1 MLIMSDSPD
10 PPDKWIKTT
19 VPLPPSHGWRCKP
32 GNNLVIADRGAA
44 AFEVPVGWVAKP
56 DKDGLSIS
64 DKIPPADEARIM
76 LTVFHLPPVQG
87 GWRGLPLEQVLQRGG
102 EESDDAR
109 EVHRIER
116 PGLEIV
122 WVERTDKPDPEN
134 GRMIRTRQLTARANL
149 VQVLITFDVYRDQSD
164 RFEPVWKDLL
174 RSLRVGVPR
183 TMTGEVGN

>member
-1 MLIMSDSPD
+1 
-10 PPDKWIKTT
+10 
-19 VPLPPSHGWRCKP
+19 
-32 GNNLVIADRGAA
+32 
-44 AFEVPVGWVAKP
+44 
-56 DKDGLSIS
+56 
-64 DKIPPADEARIM
+64 
-76 LTVFHLPPVQG
+76 
-87 GWRGLPLEQVLQRGG
+87 LPLEQMLQRGG

-116 PGLEIV
+116 PGLELV

-149 VQVLITFDVYRDQSD
+149 VQVLITFDVYRDLSD